1 MLTEKQPRS
10 RKQLAAMLLEAARE
24 LPEGRTIKSIE
35 IHPCA
40 AYPSLADAS
49 NWTWSFGRAPE
60 LPNGPTREAMYA
72 VGRRLMT
79 SFYLVE

>member
-1 MLTEKQPRS
+1 
-10 RKQLAAMLLEAARE
+10 MLLEAAHE
-24 LPEGRTIKSIE
+24 LPEGDTIRSVE

-49 NWTWSFGRAPE
+49 NWTWSFGRARE
-60 LPNGPTREAMYA
+60 LPNGQTREAMYA

>member
-1 MLTEKQPRS
+1 ML
-10 RKQLAAMLLEAARE
+10 LAAAHE

-49 NWTWSFGRAPE
+49 NWAWSFGRARE
-60 LPNGPTREAMYA
+60 LPGRQTCEAMYA

-79 SFYLVE
+79 SFYLAE